1 MGATPG
7 EARRRRHIG
16 KEQVRGCRDGHGSD
30 RDDDDGG
37 SSSTSSGRGRS
48 RCRGKCFDCGV
59 REHKAR
65 DCPKKKKERA
75 LLADVE
81 EEAALL

>member
-1 MGATPG
+1 
-7 EARRRRHIG
+7 
-16 KEQVRGCRDGHGSD
+16 VRGCRDVHGSD
-30 RDDDDGG
+30 RDDDDDDG

-48 RCRGKCFDCGV
+48 RYRGKCFDCGV
-59 REHKAR
+59 HGHKAR